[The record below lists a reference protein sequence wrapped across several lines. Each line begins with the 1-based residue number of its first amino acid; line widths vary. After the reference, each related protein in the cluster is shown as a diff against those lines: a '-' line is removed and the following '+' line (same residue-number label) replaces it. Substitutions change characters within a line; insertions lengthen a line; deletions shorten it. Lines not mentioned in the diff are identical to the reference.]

1 MESTRN
7 SEENAG
13 VKGSDVGLSD
23 VAKKKRTRRSS
34 IVKKLSCFR
43 SSDYGHTTVEE
54 VDADGNVDMESAS
67 SDKRHSPTHL
77 VVMVNGLIG
86 SAKNWRF
93 AAKQFLKKYPND
105 LIVHCSKCNSALA
118 TLDGVDVMGTR
129 LADEV
134 LSVIQRYPNLL
145 KISFIG
151 HSLGGLIARYAIAK
165 LYTQDCIQG
174 NGSYRSVE
182 KLEKP
187 ITQVNFCSESEH
199 NSNEKIGGLEPINFI
214 TVATPHLGSRGH
226 RQVPMFCGIRSLENL
241 GYYTSG
247 VLRRTGRHVYLKDK
261 IDGEPPLLVQMAND
275 TEDLKFIS
283 ALQSFKRR
291 VVYANVLSDH
301 LVGWSTSSI
310 RYRSELPKRK
320 NLARSGRYPHILREG
335 SVNTPKQEG
344 SIDQQAKSHK
354 TKTASMEET
363 MIRGLSKLCWE
374 RVDVSFKGSKQR
386 YLAHNTIQVN
396 TPWMNSDGA
405 DVIQHMVDN
414 FFV

>member
-1 MESTRN
+1 MES
-7 SEENAG
+7 NAG
-13 VKGSDVGLSD
+13 VK
-23 VAKKKRTRRSS
+23 KKKFS
-34 IVKKLSCFR
+34 SCFR
-43 SSDYGHTTVEE
+43 SSDDYGYPPTVEE
-54 VDADGNVDMESAS
+54 VDADGNVDMESAAS
-67 SDKRHSPTHL
+67 TDNNNNNNIHHSPTHL

-105 LIVHCSKCNSALA
+105 LIVHCSKRNSALK

-134 LSVIQRYPNLL
+134 KSVIQRYPNLD

-151 HSLGGLIARYAIAK
+151 HSLGGLIARYAVAK
-165 LYTQDCIQG
+165 LYTQDSTNQVCQENG
-174 NGSYRSVE
+174 NNGSLDE
-182 KLEKP
+182 P
-187 ITQVNFCSESEH
+187 ITQANVCSEH
-199 NSNEKIGGLEPINFI
+199 ISNGKIGGLEPINFI
-214 TVATPHLGSRGH
+214 TIATPHLGSRGH
-226 RQVPMFCGIRSLENL
+226 RQVPMFCGIRSLERL
-241 GYYTSG
+241 GYHTCG
-247 VLRRTGRHVYLKDK
+247 VLKRTGRHVYLKDK
-261 IDGEPPLLVQMAND
+261 VDGQPPLLVQMASD

-291 VVYANVLSDH
+291 VAYANVLSDH

-320 NLARSGRYPHILREG
+320 NLVRSGRYPHILKEG
-335 SVNTPKQEG
+335 AVNSPKQEG
-344 SIDQQAKSHK
+344 FIDTPANGCK
-354 TKTASMEET
+354 TRTATMEET
-363 MIRGLSKLCWE
+363 MIKGLTKLSWE

-414 FFV
+414 FLV

>member
-1 MESTRN
+1 MESPRN
-7 SEENAG
+7 LEENAG
-13 VKGSDVGLSD
+13 AKGSDVDLSD
-23 VAKKKRTRRSS
+23 DEKKKRTRKSS

-43 SSDYGHTTVEE
+43 SSDYGHSTVEE
-54 VDADGNVDMESAS
+54 VDAHGNVDMESAS
-67 SDKRHSPTHL
+67 TDKLHTPTHL

-86 SAKNWRF
+86 SAKDWRF
-93 AAKQFLKKYPND
+93 ASKQFLKKYPKD
-105 LIVHCSKCNSALA
+105 LIVHCSQRNSALA

-134 LSVIQRYPNLL
+134 ISVIQRHPNLQ
-145 KISFIG
+145 KVSFIG
-151 HSLGGLIARYAIAK
+151 HSLGGLIARYAVAK
-165 LYTQDCIQG
+165 LYTQDCTNESCQVNG
-174 NGSYRSVE
+174 NYKPVE
-182 KLEKP
+182 KST
-187 ITQVNFCSESEH
+187 TQVNLRSEH
-199 NSNEKIGGLEPINFI
+199 NSTGKIGGLEPINFI
-214 TVATPHLGSRGH
+214 TVASPHLGSRGH
-226 RQVPMFCGIRSLENL
+226 RQVPMFCGIRSLEKL
-241 GYYTSG
+241 GYHTSG
-247 VLRRTGRHVYLKDK
+247 VLKRTGRNVYLKDK
-261 IDGEPPLLVQMAND
+261 PDGQPPLLVQMAND

-310 RYRSELPKRK
+310 RHRSELPKRK
-320 NLARSGRYPHILREG
+320 NLTRSGRYPHILKEG
-335 SVNTPKQEG
+335 TINTPKQEG
-344 SIDQQAKSHK
+344 YIDQQTNSHK
-354 TKTASMEET
+354 TKTATMEET
-363 MIRGLSKLCWE
+363 MIRGLSKLNWE